1 MLIVSSKMHQ
11 ILTFP
16 YKNTFVISNPSS
28 RKIFLL
34 VSDNLLLR
42 QSSNFL
48 IFVNRCFN
56 FVNIKIFT
64 RWTPFKL
71 PKVWYHFISR
81 KLYSDANVL
90 CRDRDHPVTVASP
103 SRHLSNAAPL
113 RPPCVLRASPFL
125 QRPKSFF
132 NLWRLRTL
140 RHAWER

>member
-81 KLYSDANVL
+81 KLYSDANVFVPWPWPPRHR
-90 CRDRDHPVTVASP
+90 CVTVPSP
-103 SRHLSNAAPL
+103 FFRTP
-113 RPPCVLRASPFL
+113 PPCVPSTFSGLHR
-125 QRPKSFF
+125 SFSVQ
-132 NLWRLRTL
+132 NRSLIYD
-140 RHAWER
+140 A